1 MDFDKIVQIAEL
13 AGDAILDIYNK
24 SENIK
29 VEHKSDKS
37 PLTEADLAAHNLIV
51 EELKKIDN
59 TPIVSEEGN
68 EGNPLTSDTCW
79 LVDPLD
85 GTKEFIKRNGMFTV
99 NIALMSRKR
108 NRWTP
113 IFGVVH
119 APVSKT
125 TWFGG
130 TITPSERRGP

>member
-59 TPIVSEEGN
+59 TPIVSG
-68 EGNPLTSDTCW
+68 
-79 LVDPLD
+79 
-85 GTKEFIKRNGMFTV
+85 KEMKETH
-99 NIALMSRKR
+99 LL
-108 NRWTP
+108 P
-113 IFGVVH
+113 ILAG
-119 APVSKT
+119 
-125 TWFGG
+125 
-130 TITPSERRGP
+130 